1 MAIFAVYLSE
11 NAEVNGRRGT
21 GGGRACHVGGAMAAG
36 LVGGARVSEL
46 VEVMVGELG
55 VPKRAELA
63 ESEKNGNFVGYETGS
78 GYHILLAANRGE
90 RGAAMG

>member
-1 MAIFAVYLSE
+1 MW
-11 NAEVNGRRGT
+11 
-21 GGGRACHVGGAMAAG
+21 G
-36 LVGGARVSEL
+36 LVGEPSWRPGMGAGGGTWLEAVR
-46 VEVMVGELG
+46 GPG
-55 VPKRAELA
+55 GGELA